1 MTICTCLY
9 HDAHFSEQ
17 MEKKTLLQIKYTSY
31 ASCGFWLVGNRN
43 LNNHAVLHIM
53 VNNKDFLQ
61 FCQFKTFDGTKAN
74 VIWQKVKC
82 NYSGERWSK
91 FGKYKKDTPITD

>member
-1 MTICTCLY
+1 
-9 HDAHFSEQ
+9 
-17 MEKKTLLQIKYTSY
+17 
-31 ASCGFWLVGNRN
+31 
-43 LNNHAVLHIM
+43 M